1 MNWNVQGRV
10 SPDVCSNEV
19 QCYRTFFSFPLLRFA
34 DFCVYF
40 LMVSKLTQPNSQV
53 WSYFLPL
60 QSLMHSFVLFAI
72 RHILRFHAEGKKKRR
87 KGEQVQKFYSQG
99 HWPAAGAWQ
108 GFKIGLDTQT
118 RKRSHLT
125 FPLEIPMQIEL
136 ILGTF
141 FTHTHTLTILDRSKK
156 KNDAFPWIISLK
168 ARIKKLIF
176 HEFQSSKKQ
185 LLETSLNN
193 NSKYETKGKLDKYFF
208 LFHFLVFVRFV
219 LYHGKKSK
227 NGVWWGKNGIMRW
240 KLICF

>member
-1 MNWNVQGRV
+1 MLLHFHPHLFR
-10 SPDVCSNEV
+10 
-19 QCYRTFFSFPLLRFA
+19 FP

-60 QSLMHSFVLFAI
+60 QSLKHSFVLFAV

-87 KGEQVQKFYSQG
+87 KGEQVQKLYSQG
-99 HWPAAGAWQ
+99 HWPSAGAWQ

-141 FTHTHTLTILDRSKK
+141 FTHTHTHTILDRPKK
-156 KNDAFPWIISLK
+156 KMMH
-168 ARIKKLIF
+168 F
-176 HEFQSSKKQ
+176 HE
-185 LLETSLNN
+185 L
-193 NSKYETKGKLDKYFF
+193 F
-208 LFHFLVFVRFV
+208 L
-219 LYHGKKSK
+219 
-227 NGVWWGKNGIMRW
+227 
-240 KLICF
+240 